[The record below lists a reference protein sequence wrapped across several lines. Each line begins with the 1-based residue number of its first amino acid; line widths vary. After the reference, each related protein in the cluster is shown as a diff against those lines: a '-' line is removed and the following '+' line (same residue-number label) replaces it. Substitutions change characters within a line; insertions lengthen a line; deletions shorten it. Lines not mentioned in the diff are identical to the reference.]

1 MQKIIFFLLFSS
13 VIFFS
18 CEKEEE
24 MAIPNVGHSYA
35 GLQVGKYVVYD
46 VDSTFYNIPFGVDS
60 TYNFQIKEVITSKY
74 TDGEGE
80 DAYQLIRYK
89 KQIDSTAWVLQDV
102 WNCKI
107 SGNNFEQ
114 VEENIRFRKMI
125 FPVKANKTWNG
136 NSMNT
141 IESWDYE
148 YTSVH
153 QSGSIGGV
161 ALDSVTT
168 VLQFDDGAILTQD
181 IYYEERYAAKI
192 GMVYKKV
199 VDLEKNYNSSTG
211 QFEISTGESYTMTVS
226 TYGGI

>member
-1 MQKIIFFLLFSS
+1 MQKLFFFLLVSS
-13 VIFFS
+13 FFFFS
-18 CEKEEE
+18 CEKEED
-24 MAIPNVGHSYA
+24 MVTPNIGHTYA
-35 GLQVGKYVVYD
+35 GLQVGKYVIYD

-60 TYNFQIKEVITSKY
+60 TYHFQIKEVLASKY

-80 DAYQLIRYK
+80 DAYELIRYK
-89 KQIDSTAWVLQDV
+89 KQIDSTTWVLTDV

-114 VEENIRFRKMI
+114 VEENVRYRKMI

-141 IESWDYE
+141 MSSWDYE

-153 QSGSIGGV
+153 QSGNIGGV
-161 ALDSVTT
+161 GLDSVLT
-168 VLQFDDGAILTQD
+168 VLQFDDGVILTQD
-181 IYYEERYAAKI
+181 IYYEEKYAANV

-199 VDLEKNYNSSTG
+199 RDIEKIYNTSTG
-211 QFEISTGESYTMTVS
+211 QFEISTGLSYTMTLS
-226 TYGGI
+226 SYGY